1 MYFNKNKL
9 SYIFDKLYPICRSI
23 TGEGFKKSLDILS
36 KEIPLQKIKYKT
48 GKKIFDWKVPQ
59 EWSVKEAFI
68 KYNNKKILDFRSN
81 NLHIVNF
88 SISKNIKLNLNQL
101 KKKIHTL
108 KNRPNLIPYV
118 TSYYKK
124 NWGFCESFNKLK
136 KYKKGTYDVVI
147 KSKFKNGYLING
159 IDKIKGKSKKICLI
173 SSYLCHPSMANNELS
188 GPLVL
193 LGLHERIKKWNNR
206 NLSYTFLI
214 NPETIGSIC
223 FLSNYKKK
231 LKQNMLSGLVLTCL
245 GGPQKKISYKL
256 SRSANSPLDKLA
268 KYLFNKK
275 KIFLREFDPCSGS
288 DERQYC
294 ASSLNLPM
302 GQFART
308 IYGQYKEYHT
318 SGDTKKLM
326 DIKQIYNSIDSLE
339 VILKINDKLLPIK
352 RFIPFGELQLGKRN
366 LYPNINSPNTRK
378 FSNDKIND
386 GRENLNTLL
395 EILSYADG
403 KLDILDIAIKRNIK
417 LDTAIKILDLSVEKK
432 LVKFVN

>member
-1 MYFNKNKL
+1 
-9 SYIFDKLYPICRSI
+9 
-23 TGEGFKKSLDILS
+23 
-36 KEIPLQKIKYKT
+36 
-48 GKKIFDWKVPQ
+48 
-59 EWSVKEAFI
+59 
-68 KYNNKKILDFRSN
+68 
-81 NLHIVNF
+81 
-88 SISKNIKLNLNQL
+88 
-101 KKKIHTL
+101 
-108 KNRPNLIPYV
+108 
-118 TSYYKK
+118 
-124 NWGFCESFNKLK
+124 
-136 KYKKGTYDVVI
+136 
-147 KSKFKNGYLING
+147 
-159 IDKIKGKSKKICLI
+159 
-173 SSYLCHPSMANNELS
+173 MANNELS

>member
-23 TGEGFKKSLDILS
+23 TGEGFKKSLNILA
-36 KEIPLQKIKYKT
+36 KEIPLKQIKYKT
-48 GKKIFDWKVPQ
+48 GIKVFDWKVPQ
-59 EWSVKEAFI
+59 EWNIKEAFI
-68 KYNNKKILDFRSN
+68 KYKNKKVIDFKVN

-88 SISKNIKLNLNQL
+88 SVPKKIKLNLKEL

-136 KYKKGTYDVVI
+136 KFKEGTYNIVI
-147 KSKFKNGYLING
+147 KSNFKNGYLVNG
-159 IDKIKGKSKKICLI
+159 IDKIKGKSKKTCLI
-173 SSYLCHPSMANNELS
+173 TSYLCHPSMANNELS

-193 LGLHERIKKWNNR
+193 LGLHERIQKWDKR
-206 NLSYTFLI
+206 NLTYTFLI

-223 FLSNYKKK
+223 FLSRYKKF

-245 GGPQKKISYKL
+245 GGSQKKISYKL
-256 SRSANSPLDKLA
+256 SRSADSPLDKLA

-302 GQFART
+302 GQFSRT

-318 SGDTKKLM
+318 SGDTKEFM
-326 DIKQIYNSIDSLE
+326 NIKKIYNSIDSLE
-339 VILKINDKLLPIK
+339 AILKINDKLFPIK
-352 RFIPFGELQLGKRN
+352 RFIPYGELQLGKRN
-366 LYPNINSPNTRK
+366 LYPNINSPNTRN
-378 FSNDKIND
+378 FSNDENND
-386 GRENLNTLL
+386 GRKNLNILL

-403 KLDILDIAIKRNIK
+403 KLDILDIVKKRNIE
-417 LDTAIKILDLSVEKK
+417 LDRAIKILDICIGKK
-432 LVKFVN
+432 LVKLIN